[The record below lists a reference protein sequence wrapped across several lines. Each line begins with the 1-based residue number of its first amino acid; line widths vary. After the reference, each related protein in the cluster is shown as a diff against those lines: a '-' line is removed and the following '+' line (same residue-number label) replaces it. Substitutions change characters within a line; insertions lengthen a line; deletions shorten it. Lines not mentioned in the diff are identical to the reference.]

1 MRICRFNDNRVGV
14 VEGDQVADVTA
25 ALDSLGSTSYPFPTH
40 DLFIASLPRLLPH
53 MAALAKTAKRVPL
66 ASVKLLSPVAN
77 PGKIVAAPVNYVDH
91 LAEAAGHAELH
102 HGNKI
107 HAIQKA
113 GLFLKATSS
122 LQGCS
127 HGVVIEHEDRR
138 NDHEIELV
146 AVIGKSCR
154 NVPKEKALSYVAGYC
169 LGLDMT
175 VRGPEDRS
183 MRKSIDTYSVA
194 GPWMVTADE
203 VPDPDNLDFFLTVN
217 GEDRQRANT
226 RDLILKTAEL
236 IEFATSYYSLEPGDL
251 LFTGTPAGVGPV
263 QAGDTIHAEIAS
275 VGAMDVKVRAKAVT
289 V

>member
-1 MRICRFNDNRVGV
+1 M
-14 VEGDQVADVTA
+14 ADVSA
-25 ALDSLGSTSYPFPTH
+25 ALDVLGSATYPFPTH
-40 DLFIASLPRLLPH
+40 DIFIANLSRLLPA
-53 MAALAKTAKRVPL
+53 MASLSKTAKRFPL
-66 ASVKLLSPVAN
+66 SGVKLLSPVAN

-91 LAEAAGHAELH
+91 LSEAAGQAELH

-146 AVIGKSCR
+146 AVIGQSCR
-154 NVPKEKALSYVAGYC
+154 NVPKEKALEYVAGYC

-183 MRKSIDTYSVA
+183 MRKSIDTYSVV

-226 RDLILKTAEL
+226 QDLILKTAEL
-236 IEFATSYYSLEPGDL
+236 IEFATSYYTLEPGDL

-263 QAGDTIHAEIAS
+263 KAGDRIHAEITS
-275 VGAMDVKVRAKAVT
+275 IGVMDVEVRAKRV
-289 V
+289 